1 MLSVCGFVVP
11 RELHAALKEPP
22 DIVLTLREQI
32 TSDIQ
37 PLVPC
42 GKALDDPL
50 LNQPPVL
57 LHMLDSKLLKSSV
70 IFKIKMI

>member
-1 MLSVCGFVVP
+1 MLSVCGFAVP
-11 RELHAALKEPP
+11 KELHAALKEPP

-37 PLVPC
+37 PLVPWD
-42 GKALDDPL
+42 KALADPL

-57 LHMLDSKLLKSSV
+57 LHMLDSKLLKCNV
-70 IFKIKMI
+70 IFKINLI

>member
-11 RELHAALKEPP
+11 REVHAALKKPP

-37 PLVPC
+37 PPVP
-42 GKALDDPL
+42 
-50 LNQPPVL
+50 
-57 LHMLDSKLLKSSV
+57 
-70 IFKIKMI
+70 